1 MWRYT
6 ITRSYSI
13 VLSKT
18 KSWRKKI
25 EEEKYTES
33 IVEISNDRVTFA
45 RLFYYTFLFLPPPIL
60 KSFRAMSSRLKNG
73 IPVDKKIFSTRY
85 QRRGILDVGWQ
96 RSHGALNIFSVCLS
110 RAKISRSSRRDLLQ
124 KKKKKIRAL
133 LSPSRPCFFLPHSS
147 FFPPPLPVH
156 PPRFPFA
163 ASRRILTGILAS
175 VQHPLQLSRY
185 FTQRRRPPRDYAR
198 NVEQIDQNR
207 ARKTINPFVGR
218 RQFAESRNKRGG
230 RKGGREK
237 NWETN
242 NK

>member
-1 MWRYT
+1 
-6 ITRSYSI
+6 
-13 VLSKT
+13 
-18 KSWRKKI
+18 
-25 EEEKYTES
+25 
-33 IVEISNDRVTFA
+33 
-45 RLFYYTFLFLPPPIL
+45 
-60 KSFRAMSSRLKNG
+60 MSSRLKNG

-124 KKKKKIRAL
+124 KKKKKKFELSSRLPVLVFSCPIL
-133 LSPSRPCFFLPHSS
+133 L

-207 ARKTINPFVGR
+207 VRKTINPFVGR
-218 RQFAESRNKRGG
+218 RQFAESRNKRGE

>member
-1 MWRYT
+1 MWRYA

-60 KSFRAMSSRLKNG
+60 KSFCAMSSRLKNG

-110 RAKISRSSRRDLLQ
+110 RAKISRSSRRDLPQ
-124 KKKKKIRAL
+124 KKKKKKFELSSRLPVPVFSCPILLFFPLPSPFTRRVS
-133 LSPSRPCFFLPHSS
+133 LSPRPGEFWRGFLPPSNIRSSYPDISHS
-147 FFPPPLPVH
+147 
-156 PPRFPFA
+156 
-163 ASRRILTGILAS
+163 
-175 VQHPLQLSRY
+175 
-185 FTQRRRPPRDYAR
+185 
-198 NVEQIDQNR
+198 
-207 ARKTINPFVGR
+207 
-218 RQFAESRNKRGG
+218 GG
-230 RKGGREK
+230 GLLVTTRE
-237 NWETN
+237 T
-242 NK
+242 

>member
-1 MWRYT
+1 MWRYA

-124 KKKKKIRAL
+124 KRKKKNSSSPLAFPSL
-133 LSPSRPCFFLPHSS
+133 FFPAPFFFFSPS
-147 FFPPPLPVH
+147 PPRS

>member
-1 MWRYT
+1 M
-6 ITRSYSI
+6 
-13 VLSKT
+13 LSKT
-18 KSWRKKI
+18 KSGRKKI

-124 KKKKKIRAL
+124 KKKKKNSSSPPVPVFSCPILLFFPLPSPFTRRVS
-133 LSPSRPCFFLPHSS
+133 LSPRPGEF
-147 FFPPPLPVH
+147 
-156 PPRFPFA
+156 
-163 ASRRILTGILAS
+163 
-175 VQHPLQLSRY
+175 
-185 FTQRRRPPRDYAR
+185 
-198 NVEQIDQNR
+198 
-207 ARKTINPFVGR
+207 
-218 RQFAESRNKRGG
+218 
-230 RKGGREK
+230 
-237 NWETN
+237 
-242 NK
+242 

>member
-1 MWRYT
+1 MWRYA

-110 RAKISRSSRRDLLQ
+110 RAKISRSSRRDLPQ
-124 KKKKKIRAL
+124 KKKKKNSSSPLAFPSL
-133 LSPSRPCFFLPHSS
+133 FFPAPFFFFSPS
-147 FFPPPLPVH
+147 
-156 PPRFPFA
+156 PPRSPAAFPFRRVQENFDGDSCLRPTSA
-163 ASRRILTGILAS
+163 PVIPIFHTAEEASSWLRAKRRTNRPESSAKNDKS
-175 VQHPLQLSRY
+175 VRWTS
-185 FTQRRRPPRDYAR
+185 
-198 NVEQIDQNR
+198 
-207 ARKTINPFVGR
+207 TICR
-218 RQFAESRNKRGG
+218 I
-230 RKGGREK
+230 
-237 NWETN
+237 
-242 NK
+242 

>member
-1 MWRYT
+1 M
-6 ITRSYSI
+6 
-13 VLSKT
+13 LSKT

-147 FFPPPLPVH
+147 FFPLPSPFTRRVSLSPCPGEFWRGFLPPSNIRSSYPDISH
-156 PPRFPFA
+156 
-163 ASRRILTGILAS
+163 S
-175 VQHPLQLSRY
+175 
-185 FTQRRRPPRDYAR
+185 
-198 NVEQIDQNR
+198 
-207 ARKTINPFVGR
+207 
-218 RQFAESRNKRGG
+218 GG
-230 RKGGREK
+230 GLLVTTRE
-237 NWETN
+237 T
-242 NK
+242 